1 MKIKFNGI
9 YQRESKGCPVCG
21 KRSYNTN
28 YAAIKTYILPSG
40 ITKTFRLGRVEE
52 VSQMDGEFLLSYQST
67 DKEGNVHPAFEVVND
82 G

>member
-9 YQRESKGCPVCG
+9 YQRVNKGCPVCG
-21 KRSYNTN
+21 RRSSESN
-28 YAAIKTYILPSG
+28 YAYIKTYILPSG
-40 ITKTFRLGRVEE
+40 ITKTFRMGKTEE
-52 VSQMDGEFLLSYQST
+52 VSESDGNFLLSYQSM

>member
-21 KRSYNTN
+21 KRTSETN
-28 YAAIKTYILPSG
+28 FTYIKTYILPSG
-40 ITKTFRLGRVEE
+40 KTKTFRAGKVEE
-52 VSQMDGEFLLSYQST
+52 VSDSDGNFLLSYQSM
-67 DKEGNVHPAFEVVND
+67 DKQGVVHPAFEVVDN